1 MALVVVD
8 FQEKLAPHIEGIDDI
23 LKSVVK
29 LIKALKVLKIPVL
42 VTEQIKLGKT
52 VDVVA
57 DVVESKAIEKTTFSC
72 FKNREFRGRLEGLNT
87 DRVILAGI
95 EAHIC
100 VLQTAIELKKAGYE
114 VYVAADCIGS
124 RRSYDKDIAI
134 MRMQSEGIRLTTS
147 ESIIYEITESAEHPA
162 FKEILEIVKG

>member
-52 VDVVA
+52 VDIVA
-57 DVVESKAIEKTTFSC
+57 DVVESEAIEKTTFSC
-72 FKNREFRGRLEGLNT
+72 FKNREFRRRLEGLNT

-100 VLQTAIELKKAGYE
+100 VLQTAIDLKKAGYE

-134 MRMQSEGIRLTTS
+134 MRMQSEGIKLTTS